1 LECYRAFYLTAFNPS
16 EVLKGKVR
24 AGLKS
29 KGVRSA
35 LVVFQFALSIVLIIC
50 TLIGY
55 QQIQFLQSRNVG
67 MAKHNVLIIRNT
79 GRLATNQEP
88 YKNGL
93 LENKGI
99 DKVSFTIN
107 VFTGVNNTTAFRSAS
122 DRKDHVMGTYFADID
137 HAEVLKFEVKE
148 GRYFSKDFK
157 SDTAA
162 VVLNEAAVRELGWL
176 KPWEEK
182 LIVFDGDNNAPK
194 EVPMNVIGV
203 VKDFNFESFKLNV
216 RPMVL
221 RVTKTSS
228 SFLVRYTGKPEEA
241 IASTEKLWKRYAP
254 GDPFE

>member
-1 LECYRAFYLTAFNPS
+1 M
-16 EVLKGKVR
+16 LKGKVR

-107 VFTGVNNTTAFRSAS
+107 VFTGVNNTTAVRSAS
-122 DRKDHVMGTYFADID
+122 D
-137 HAEVLKFEVKE
+137 
-148 GRYFSKDFK
+148 
-157 SDTAA
+157 
-162 VVLNEAAVRELGWL
+162 
-176 KPWEEK
+176 
-182 LIVFDGDNNAPK
+182 
-194 EVPMNVIGV
+194 
-203 VKDFNFESFKLNV
+203 
-216 RPMVL
+216 
-221 RVTKTSS
+221 
-228 SFLVRYTGKPEEA
+228 
-241 IASTEKLWKRYAP
+241 
-254 GDPFE
+254 